1 MQDADL
7 EDDRDETDVEESDA
21 DGFVV
26 PNGYVSEDEGVR
38 SVQNELDHLCD
49 DLDGEPHAPLPLQPQ
64 TSRWALLLWTRFLS
78 CAENQVSAGND
89 ALQTYDARHVCCA
102 ISSR

>member
-1 MQDADL
+1 MNCGMHGNSCPSASAPSAMKASAWAHCVRGPVQDADL

-38 SVQNELDHLCD
+38 SVQQELDQLCG
-49 DLDGEPHAPLPLQPQ
+49 DLDGDLDGGGPCIPLTQPPSTPL
-64 TSRWALLLWTRFLS
+64 
-78 CAENQVSAGND
+78 
-89 ALQTYDARHVCCA
+89 
-102 ISSR
+102 